1 MSDAVNNRLPT
12 GKFKLILGL
21 LAGGLIA
28 IGLTF
33 QILGTGENNHNGTY
47 KLREVADNS
56 IDPKAFAFGRFAK
69 VNGILE
75 VSCLWGLAYPDLP
88 AEDCYI
94 ASYTKGECKSNY
106 LQIQEG

>member
-1 MSDAVNNRLPT
+1 MAKVLGSLKKGPDEST
-12 GKFKLILGL
+12 HEFK
-21 LAGGLIA
+21 
-28 IGLTF
+28 
-33 QILGTGENNHNGTY
+33 QRCCD